1 MKLKKFASFLGFVLT
16 LCFAAGCAQ
25 SAPPE
30 PGFDAADLPFYVED
44 TDSLNYSYTA
54 RERIQPFWQG
64 NVIYN
69 EQIMVV
75 KKDGKTEGRLLY
87 DAKRVISVRDWT
99 LEKEYEAGKDYM
111 IEGDTITLPAGSS
124 IPVFDDEWSRG
135 VNVPEV
141 YPEGNA
147 GTGYVMIGDGNSV
160 MYTET
165 GLIYK
170 NYIHVT
176 YVYDPAAADR
186 SNFKKFS
193 DELYGLSQKIGKK
206 EDIEMVVFGDSISEG
221 HSSSELWGHAPYS
234 PPYAKLVKEGLEL
247 FGGVKV
253 GYENISKGGM
263 DSSWAADEEQLAKL
277 TSLAPDLLLV
287 AFGTNDSLNNLEG
300 KTYRANI
307 EKIIETAKAAQQRMS
322 DPSHCALSV
331 QRKGEIRAQP
341 RTHLP
346 YVAKHFGELCGE
358 KHTRRGVRE
367 PVRGRARY
375 ARNEKLLRSGGKQRQ
390 PSQRFYSPLLCDEYT
405 ERDIRF

>member
-135 VNVPEV
+135 VPR
-141 YPEGNA
+141 GQR
-147 GTGYVMIGDGNSV
+147 GDG
-160 MYTET
+160 
-165 GLIYK
+165 LC
-170 NYIHVT
+170 
-176 YVYDPAAADR
+176 DDR
-186 SNFKKFS
+186 
-193 DELYGLSQKIGKK
+193 
-206 EDIEMVVFGDSISEG
+206 
-221 HSSSELWGHAPYS
+221 
-234 PPYAKLVKEGLEL
+234 
-247 FGGVKV
+247 
-253 GYENISKGGM
+253 
-263 DSSWAADEEQLAKL
+263 
-277 TSLAPDLLLV
+277 
-287 AFGTNDSLNNLEG
+287 
-300 KTYRANI
+300 RR
-307 EKIIETAKAAQQRMS
+307 QQRHVYGNGI
-322 DPSHCALSV
+322 DL
-331 QRKGEIRAQP
+331 
-341 RTHLP
+341 
-346 YVAKHFGELCGE
+346 
-358 KHTRRGVRE
+358 
-367 PVRGRARY
+367 
-375 ARNEKLLRSGGKQRQ
+375 
-390 PSQRFYSPLLCDEYT
+390 
-405 ERDIRF
+405 